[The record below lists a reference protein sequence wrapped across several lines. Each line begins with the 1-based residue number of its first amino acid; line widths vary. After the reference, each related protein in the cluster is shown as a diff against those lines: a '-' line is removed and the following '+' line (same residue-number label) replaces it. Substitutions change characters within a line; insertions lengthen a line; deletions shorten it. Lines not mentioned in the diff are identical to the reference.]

1 MLNAEPTLA
10 PLPMAQPHRPKLL
23 VVDDQA
29 INIQV
34 LYQAF
39 AADCQVFMATTGAQA
54 LQICRN
60 KQPDLVLLDVVMP
73 GMDGFE
79 VCRQLKADETVRHIP
94 VIFVTAHDDTEQ
106 ETMGLDLGAVDFIAK
121 PVNPKVVQ
129 ARVKTQLT
137 LKFQADLLRQLVFL
151 DGLTGVYNRRYFDQQ
166 LTLEWARSVRTGTPL
181 SMIMLDVDF
190 FKRYNDFYGHQ
201 AGDDCLSQVSATL
214 KSNLRRPADLV
225 ARYGGEEFVCILPE
239 TAFDDAMGLAKQLA
253 QQVHALAIAHAR
265 SAVAPVVTVSLGVA
279 AREGATNGSAGQLL
293 GLADAQLY
301 QAKSSGRARSCG
313 ERLV

>member
-1 MLNAEPTLA
+1 MLNVEPAMAHLPLA
-10 PLPMAQPHRPKLL
+10 RPNRPKLL
-23 VVDDQA
+23 VVDDQP

-54 LQICRN
+54 LQVCRD

-79 VCRQLKADETVRHIP
+79 VCRQLKADDTLRHIP
-94 VIFVTAHDDTEQ
+94 VIFVTAHDDAEQ

-166 LTLEWARSVRTGTPL
+166 LALEWARSARTGTPL
-181 SMIMLDVDF
+181 SIIMLDVDF
-190 FKRYNDFYGHQ
+190 FKRYNDFYGHL
-201 AGDDCLSQVSATL
+201 AGDDCLKQVAATL
-214 KSNLRRPADLV
+214 RSNLRRPADLV
-225 ARYGGEEFVCILPE
+225 ARYGGEEFACILPE
-239 TAFDDAMGLAKQLA
+239 TAFDDAMELAKQLEKH
-253 QQVHALAIAHAR
+253 VRALDIAHAC
-265 SAVAPVVTVSLGVA
+265 SDVASVVTVSLGVA
-279 AREGATNGSAGQLL
+279 AREGAAGGSPSELL

-301 QAKSSGRARSCG
+301 LAKSSGRARSAG
-313 ERLV
+313 ERLT